1 MPTRFTFILIVL
13 AVFFQPVVKAE
24 LNSTESGFFEAEQFV
39 QGHLYNGMLQVW
51 NQDRR
56 SWNQLL
62 NVHAC
67 GGEQQQD
74 KLAQSY
80 QVGHALFSRSIL
92 DFAKQ
97 QQQFPT
103 SLNQA
108 VLSDVSQLAYR
119 LFSVS
124 YAHGYARQISQ
135 IDTLD
140 PGIKDELCGFEV
152 ATYHSELV
160 DYPKSVDWKLSP
172 FSGVSV
178 SKFNQLMTIQAMQGY
193 RAFNVLLAQ
202 QYEKFDA
209 LVYSHAYQ
217 NTQAYDQLFFE
228 VNGFD
233 NVEAYITA
241 MNRLADTELLSLDAT
256 NDEDAAH
263 AGFAYL
269 TLASG
274 YHWGTLSVLAMLE
287 EEFPRLHQKAKNNAA
302 EHINKVVEEVQL
314 ENNE

>member
-1 MPTRFTFILIVL
+1 MPTRFAFIFVILSGL
-13 AVFFQPVVKAE
+13 LQPCARAE
-24 LNSTESGFFEAEQFV
+24 LNNTESGFFEAEQFV

-51 NQDRR
+51 SQDRR

-62 NVHAC
+62 NAHAC
-67 GGEQQQD
+67 GGERQQD
-74 KLAQSY
+74 KLAESY
-80 QVGHALFSRSIL
+80 QVGQALFSQSIL
-92 DFAKQ
+92 GLAQQ

-119 LFSVS
+119 LFSAS

-135 IDTLD
+135 IDALD

-152 ATYHSELV
+152 INSHSELV
-160 DYPKSVDWKLSP
+160 DYPKSIDWKLAP

-178 SKFNQLMTIQAMQGY
+178 SKFNQLMSIQAMQGY
-193 RAFNVLLAQ
+193 RAFNILLAQ
-202 QYEKFDA
+202 QYDKFDA

-228 VNGFD
+228 VNGFE
-233 NVEAYITA
+233 NVEVYIA
-241 MNRLADTELLSLDAT
+241 NMNALGVSELVSLDAT

-287 EEFPRLHQKAKNNAA
+287 EEFPRLHQKAKNNAT
-302 EHINKVVEEVQL
+302 EYINRVTEKVQL
-314 ENNE
+314 GNNQ